1 MAEQCR
7 VKLLPLDNQGVPR
20 YDDQTGE
27 VLIPE
32 DDFLLYKGMC
42 DKTMILLDHWI
53 DNREKLE
60 KELSLIAEDLDR
72 WEYGTNISTTVGSVA
87 GIGGGAAIIAGMIV
101 MPPVA
106 VAGLA
111 VGGAAAVSNLTTGI
125 LKMANI
131 KKNVDIAM
139 KMLEYDKQL
148 TENLANGI
156 VMLEETESSVLSK
169 NKIKIERRL
178 GDRVNRDTVM
188 NGIGVG
194 AVSVAGGAARLL
206 LKESTVIE
214 SAALKGAVHAATAIG
229 IAIDLLTA
237 IQSVRGLA
245 KGSHSEVAKK
255 LRSTAEELKTNR
267 ENITRRLLMEY
278 L

>member
-1 MAEQCR
+1 MTEKCR
-7 VKLLPLDNQGVPR
+7 IKLLPLDNQGVPR

-60 KELSLIAEDLDR
+60 NELEIIAGELDR

-87 GIGGGAAIIAGMIV
+87 GIGGGAAIITGMIV
-101 MPPVA
+101 MPPMA

-111 VGGAAAVSNLTTGI
+111 VGGVAAVSNLTTGI
-125 LKMANI
+125 LKVANI
-131 KKNVDIAM
+131 KKNINRAM

-156 VMLEETESSVLSK
+156 VMLEETESTVLSK
-169 NKIKIERRL
+169 NKIRIEKRV
-178 GDRVNRDTVM
+178 GDPINRDTVM
-188 NGIGVG
+188 NGISVG

-229 IAIDLLTA
+229 IAIDVLTA
-237 IQSVRGLA
+237 IQSVRGLV
-245 KGSHSEVAKK
+245 KGSHSEVAQK
-255 LRSTAEELKTNR
+255 LRSTALELKTNR
-267 ENITRRLLMEY
+267 ENLTRRLLMEY

>member
-1 MAEQCR
+1 MAEKCR
-7 VKLLPLDNQGVPR
+7 IKLLPLDDQGVPR

-60 KELSLIAEDLDR
+60 AELEIIAEDLDR

-87 GIGGGAAIIAGMIV
+87 GIGGGAAIITGMIV
-101 MPPVA
+101 MPPMA

-125 LKMANI
+125 LK
-131 KKNVDIAM
+131 KNVNIAM

-156 VMLEETESSVLSK
+156 VMLEETESTVLSK
-169 NKIKIERRL
+169 NKIHVEKRT
-178 GDRVNRDTVM
+178 GDPINRDTVM
-188 NGIGVG
+188 NGISVG
-194 AVSVAGGAARLL
+194 AVTVAGGAARLL

-229 IAIDLLTA
+229 IAIDVLTA
-237 IQSVRGLA
+237 IQSVRC
-245 KGSHSEVAKK
+245 SN
-255 LRSTAEELKTNR
+255 LRTCRYRTEPE
-267 ENITRRLLMEY
+267 
-278 L
+278 